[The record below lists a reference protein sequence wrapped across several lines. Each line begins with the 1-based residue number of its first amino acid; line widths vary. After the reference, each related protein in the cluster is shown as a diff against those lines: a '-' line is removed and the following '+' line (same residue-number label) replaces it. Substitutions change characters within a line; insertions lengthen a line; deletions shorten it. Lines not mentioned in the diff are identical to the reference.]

1 MAEHRDKHGFDYWP
15 RRNDPLRATVV
26 PQLSKCNKEEMNNN
40 TLSRCRS
47 LEFLEERKHTDKH
60 VDHGAK
66 GSLHRSFDLLN
77 NTEQHEA
84 VIHHSMLTDTETSK
98 YSSLHQSTNTSDSGQ
113 KSLSKQYTLDFREKF
128 GDAAHSTLS
137 DAESFEDFSNKTKEI
152 IQMKRA
158 SRQKFK
164 ERTMMELH
172 ERQKVDDTFLKFPPN
187 FSSTLTANSIDD
199 LRDYHSINHYPND
212 FDDISVEMKNITKL
226 LSASLIEPLESTP
239 STSSS
244 FYHSADKLAKRF
256 TLYNKNNNDGDD
268 DDDDVSSIKSELEL
282 DTANS
287 YTSKSTGK
295 SVKSVGSPATTN
307 GFFQNT
313 CFENRSSSSC
323 DTLKSVELPKINLK
337 INGKV
342 NTNGNDNNFE
352 KHSDRNGEGHG
363 IEDEDESDTDLEES
377 ANDEIMQPPHLQNF
391 HHRAPRPGLVSAR
404 IKSLL
409 AKNLQTTNKMPTIRS
424 TLVGNAT
431 NFKSSKL
438 LRVPLKSNEP
448 QILQT
453 SLNTQQI
460 NALSNSVSTNLADDI
475 GFKISGGE
483 KPPATGDSSECEAQI
498 TIHKA
503 TVHANQIHADSND
516 ERTNLN
522 DK

>member
-47 LEFLEERKHTDKH
+47 LEFLEERKQTDKNG
-60 VDHGAK
+60 DHSGK
-66 GSLHRSFDLLN
+66 GNLHRSFDLLN

-98 YSSLHQSTNTSDSGQ
+98 YSSLHPSTNTSDSGQ

-152 IQMKRA
+152 IQLKRA

-164 ERTMMELH
+164 ERTMKELR
-172 ERQKVDDTFLKFPPN
+172 ERQKVDDSFLKFPPN
-187 FSSTLTANSIDD
+187 FSSTLTSNSIDD
-199 LRDYHSINHYPND
+199 LRDYHSTNHYPND
-212 FDDISVEMKNITKL
+212 FDDISVEMANITTL

-244 FYHSADKLAKRF
+244 FYHSTDKLAKRF
-256 TLYNKNNNDGDD
+256 TLYNKNTREEDD
-268 DDDDVSSIKSELEL
+268 EEDDDDVSSIKSELEL
-282 DTANS
+282 DASNS
-287 YTSKSTGK
+287 YASKSTGK
-295 SVKSVGSPATTN
+295 SVKSVGHPPTTN

-323 DTLKSVELPKINLK
+323 DTLKSVELPKMNLK
-337 INGKV
+337 INGKA
-342 NTNGNDNNFE
+342 NTNGNDSKIDNTGE
-352 KHSDRNGEGHG
+352 PNGDDE
-363 IEDEDESDTDLEES
+363 IEDEEESDTDLEDS
-377 ANDEIMQPPHLQNF
+377 ANDEIVKPPHLQNF
-391 HHRAPRPGLVSAR
+391 NHRAPRPGLVSAR

-409 AKNLQTTNKMPTIRS
+409 AKNLQATNKMPAVRS
-424 TLVGNAT
+424 TLVGNAS

-438 LRVPLKSNEP
+438 LRVPLKSNDP

-453 SLNTQQI
+453 SLNTQQT
-460 NALSNSVSTNLADDI
+460 NASSNAVSTNLAVT
-475 GFKISGGE
+475 GAE
-483 KPPATGDSSECEAQI
+483 KAPATGDSSECEAQI

-516 ERTNLN
+516 ERTNIMN